1 MEGYYQIRFYDL
13 LPHTDYSSSV
23 NFGGKVSKILPRSWN
38 MERSIGNQGSFLY
51 EDLSM
56 FLFSLFFI
64 CTAKK
69 IVNSAYI
76 FVVLELFYMKCALT
90 FLCIQLTL
98 IL

>member
-1 MEGYYQIRFYDL
+1 
-13 LPHTDYSSSV
+13 
-23 NFGGKVSKILPRSWN
+23 
-38 MERSIGNQGSFLY
+38 
-51 EDLSM
+51 M